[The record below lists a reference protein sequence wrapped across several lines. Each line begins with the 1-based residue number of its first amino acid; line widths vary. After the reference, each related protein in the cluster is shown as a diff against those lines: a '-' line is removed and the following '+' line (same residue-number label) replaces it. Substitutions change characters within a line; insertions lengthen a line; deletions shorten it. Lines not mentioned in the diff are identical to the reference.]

1 VKEFIPAFR
10 FLATFL
16 VLYLGLNLLY
26 GWWIA
31 SYNNQADWATNLVT
45 NQTSYIL
52 NVLGEQTDTQ
62 PEVGEP
68 TVFVLRE
75 SRIVLSVFEGCNGI
89 NVMIVFVAFL
99 FAYRGSWRSL
109 AWFLPL
115 GLFLIQV
122 ANLVRV
128 VLLFYI
134 AEYWQHYFYY
144 VHKYLFTAVI
154 YLVVFALWWWWMAR
168 VSGFSM
174 KSIMSARRK

>member
-16 VLYLGLNLLY
+16 GLYLGLNLLY
-26 GWWIA
+26 GWWIT
-31 SYNNQADWATNLVT
+31 SYRGEADWATHLVT
-45 NQTSYIL
+45 NQTSFIL
-52 NVLGEQTDTQ
+52 NVFGEQTSTQ
-62 PEVGEP
+62 PKEGTP
-68 TVFVLRE
+68 TVLILKE
-75 SRIVLSVFEGCNGI
+75 SKIILSVFEGCNGI
-89 NVMIVFVAFL
+89 NVMIVFFSFL
-99 FAYRGSWRSL
+99 FAYRGSWKSL

-115 GLFLIQV
+115 GLFLIHV

-144 VHKYLFTAVI
+144 VHKYLFTAAI

-174 KSIMSARRK
+174 KNIISARRK